1 MSRMRRV
8 ASAAVRIALV
18 LLPASAALAADQP
31 GVPTVVAVFS
41 QLVRYSAPAEFKIAD
56 EHNNGS
62 FYIREYV
69 PGGESSD
76 QWTRMLE
83 LTGTRD
89 LATNAAATPQAL
101 VARMAASFRE
111 HCPATFAM
119 QELGPR
125 SVDGYDGFV
134 TVASCG
140 RVLGKSGYSETA
152 VMLAVRGA
160 KDFYTLQWA
169 ERGSGSPHTPA
180 IDRAYWEKRLAQ
192 LEPVKLCAIVPGET
206 PPYASCLAN

>member
-1 MSRMRRV
+1 MRRV
-8 ASAAVRIALV
+8 ASAAVRIALA
-18 LLPASAALAADQP
+18 LLPAPAALAADQP
-31 GVPTVVAVFS
+31 GVATVVPVFS
-41 QLVRYSAPAEFKIAD
+41 QLVRYSVPAAFKTAD

-62 FYIREYV
+62 FYIREHV
-69 PGGESSD
+69 PNGENAD

-101 VARMAASFRE
+101 LARMAASFRE
-111 HCPATFAM
+111 HCPDTFAM

-125 SVDGYDGFV
+125 RIDGYDGFV

-152 VMLAVRGA
+152 VMLAVKGA

-169 ERGSGSPHTPA
+169 ERASGSPHKPA
-180 IDRAYWEKRLAQ
+180 IDRDYWEKRVAALG
-192 LEPVKLCAIVPGET
+192 PIKLCAPQPGEP
-206 PPYASCLAN
+206 PPYASCLEK